1 MTDAQILAIAITVL
15 VVLAGTMLNNSR
27 IGDVKEVVRAEIKN
41 VALQL
46 ENGMTVRFNA
56 MEAAD
61 TARFNSI
68 ERKLDELI
76 RIGADHDSRI
86 TKLEDRPH

>member
-1 MTDAQILAIAITVL
+1 MTDAQIPAIAITVL

-27 IGDVKEVVRAEIKN
+27 IGDVKEMLRADIKN

-46 ENGMTVRFNA
+46 DKGMLVQFNA
-56 MEAAD
+56 MD
-61 TARFNSI
+61 ARFNSV

-86 TKLEDRPH
+86 TKPEDRSH

>member
-1 MTDAQILAIAITVL
+1 MLAIAITVP

-27 IGDVKEVVRAEIKN
+27 IGDVKEVLRAEIKN

-46 ENGMTVRFNA
+46 DNGMLVRFNA
-56 MEAAD
+56 MDGRFNSMEI
-61 TARFNSI
+61 RFNSI

-76 RIGADHDSRI
+76 RIGADHDSR
-86 TKLEDRPH
+86 TYKT

>member
-27 IGDVKEVVRAEIKN
+27 IGDVKEVVRAEIRN
-41 VALQL
+41 ITLQL

-56 MEAAD
+56 MESAN
-61 TARFNSI
+61 TGRFNSI
-68 ERKLDELI
+68 ERKLDELL
-76 RIGADHDSRI
+76 RISADHDSRI
-86 TKLEDRPH
+86 TKLEDRPR